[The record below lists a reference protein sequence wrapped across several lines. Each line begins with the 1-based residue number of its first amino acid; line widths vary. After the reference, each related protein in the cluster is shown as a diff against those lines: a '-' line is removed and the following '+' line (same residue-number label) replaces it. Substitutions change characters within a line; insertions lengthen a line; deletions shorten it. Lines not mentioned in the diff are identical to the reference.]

1 MAELLALHGRSM
13 GTTWSARLL
22 PPPGVDADAL
32 AQGIQAMLDRVDAQM
47 STWRPDS
54 ALCRFNRAPAGSWR
68 TLPVEFHTVLR
79 HALRVAEAS
88 DGAYDP
94 TVGALVSLWGFGPAP
109 RPAQAPPAAQIDAL
123 RAQLGWWRLQCDDTA
138 RAVRQPGGVSLDL
151 SSVAKGY
158 AVDLAG
164 AWLDEAGASSW
175 LLEVGGELKARGA
188 KPDGTPWRVGIE
200 RPDGSG
206 ALIHAV
212 ALDGRAI
219 ASSGGYRRGYA
230 EGGAYLSHHVDPRL
244 GRPVPNT
251 VAAVSVLAEHALHAD
266 PIGTTLSVLGV
277 AEGLAFAQRQNL
289 AVLVMEHDG
298 VGGFREH
305 RTPGF
310 EAAVLA

>member
-1 MAELLALHGRSM
+1 MLSLHGRSM
-13 GTTWSARLL
+13 GTTWSVRLL
-22 PPPGVDADAL
+22 PPAGWDADAL

-47 STWRPDS
+47 STYRPDS
-54 ALCRFNRAPAGSWR
+54 ALCRFNDAPAGSWH
-68 TLPVEFHTVLR
+68 TLPVEFYTVLR

-88 DGAYDP
+88 GGAYDP
-94 TVGALVSLWGFGPAP
+94 TVGALVSLWGFGPAA
-109 RPAQAPPAAQIDAL
+109 RPAQAPPTAQIDAL
-123 RAQLGWWRLQCDDTA
+123 RTSLGWWRLQLDDAA

-164 AWLDEAGASSW
+164 AWLDAAGVFSW

-219 ASSGGYRRGYA
+219 ASSGGYRRGYT
-230 EGGAYLSHHVDPRL
+230 EGGTYLSHHLDPRL
-244 GRPVPNT
+244 GRPVSST
-251 VAAVSVLAEHALHAD
+251 VAAVSVLAAHALHAD

-277 AEGLAFAQRQNL
+277 AEGLAFAQRLNL
-289 AVLVMEHDG
+289 AVLIVEHDG
-298 VGGFREH
+298 AGGFREH

-310 EAAVLA
+310 EAVRLA